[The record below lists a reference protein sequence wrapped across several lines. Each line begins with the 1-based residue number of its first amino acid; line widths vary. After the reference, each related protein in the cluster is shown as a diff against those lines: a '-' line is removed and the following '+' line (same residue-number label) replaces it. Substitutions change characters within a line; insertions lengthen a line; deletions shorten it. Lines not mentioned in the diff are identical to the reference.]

1 MNDQVNKLFI
11 RYISRIL
18 DSGDIKKF
26 EDDYDIILNPIF
38 KDIIM
43 NRKVY
48 HIKDINK
55 LMGDIINAKTILFT
69 RDDRIALTKYLCSFS
84 SDLDVALQLLDDRI
98 IVTKYLCNYGIKKT
112 PLIESLANDLIEYF
126 QMTDYAIQDLR
137 DIYRVLS
144 LSKSTSFDDREEI
157 EEVANNFF
165 NRIASDIY
173 DLEYINIDTR
183 MDIIKE
189 FFNDFNDLLYN
200 NEELNKTN
208 LPPKFNE

>member
-1 MNDQVNKLFI
+1 MNDQVKKLFI

-69 RDDRIALTKYLCSFS
+69 RDDRIALTKYLC
-84 SDLDVALQLLDDRI
+84 
-98 IVTKYLCNYGIKKT
+98 NYGIKKT

-137 DIYRVLS
+137 DIYQVLS